1 MAKVF
6 TRQEF
11 YELVWSKPMTHL
23 AKEFAL
29 SDVALHKVC
38 RKHGIPTPPLG
49 WWAKKAA
56 GKKVQQTALP
66 PSAGRFVDR
75 VVIASADLGP
85 QSATMARVRE
95 EARVLA
101 SESQSDLSVPVHPV
115 VERTLAKLRKG
126 KPSDVGMVAT
136 DGSGLI
142 KCSIAS
148 QSIDR
153 LAVILPAVAR
163 AISLQG
169 FQIVAGEESA
179 CFKSETETIVFSISE
194 TIGREAHVL
203 TESERA
209 QQAAWERKRE
219 RAAKSNSWDSVLFGA
234 PRFPEWDYHPTGQ
247 LSFELEQV
255 YVFGGVAP
263 RRSFRDGKVQRLESM
278 ATDIAVGLAV
288 LAAAKSEERL
298 RREEQHRRFEEEQRL
313 RELAARA
320 KHIEE
325 RRVAGLRSVLVEV
338 DELDRARR
346 LLALLKAE
354 TVGERT
360 KRLSNF
366 LAWVESDLSKREAR
380 LLTSAIEDRFATERL
395 FGEDDDYGFSTPRW

>member
-1 MAKVF
+1 MAKIF

-56 GKKVQQTALP
+56 GKKVEQAALP
-66 PSAGRFVDR
+66 ASAGRFIDK

-85 QSATMARVRE
+85 QSETIARARE

-101 SESQSDLSVPVHPV
+101 SESQGDLTTPSHPV

-126 KPSDVGMVAT
+126 KPSDVGMVIT
-136 DGSGLI
+136 DAPGLT
-142 KCSIAS
+142 KCTIAP
-148 QSIDR
+148 QSIER
-153 LAVILPAVAR
+153 LAVILPSVVR

-169 FQIVAGEESA
+169 FQIIAGEKSA
-179 CFKSETETIVFSISE
+179 HFKSEGETIDFSISE
-194 TIGREAHVL
+194 VIGREVHVL

-209 QQAAWERKRE
+209 KQEAWERKRE
-219 RAAKSNSWDSVLFGA
+219 RSARSNSWDTGLFDK
-234 PRFPEWDYHPTGQ
+234 PRFPEWDYQPSGQ

-255 YVFGGVAP
+255 YLYRGSAP
-263 RRSFRDGKVQRLESM
+263 RRTFRDGKVQRLENM
-278 ATDIAVGLAV
+278 ASDIAVGLAV
-288 LAAAKSEERL
+288 LAAAKTEERL
-298 RREEQHRRFEEEQRL
+298 RREAQQRAYEEERRL

-320 KHIEE
+320 KHIED
-325 RRVAGLRSVLVEV
+325 RRIAGLRAVLVEV

-354 TVGERT
+354 IVGERT
-360 KRLSNF
+360 KRVSNF
-366 LAWVESDLSKREAR
+366 LAWAESDVEIRGAR
-380 LLTSAIEDRFATERL
+380 LTAKGIEDRFVTDRL
-395 FGEDDDYGFSTPRW
+395 FGEDDDHGFSTSRW